1 MDSPLQT
8 QCFSTRWFICV
19 PATRTPWTKGQWSSE
34 FSLGEKMSPEVC
46 FYFMYCRSVQ
56 IVTRFLSTS
65 SDFQYV
71 LDQFAARTQL
81 LRSRELDNNT
91 QYLFIKHD
99 PELVLHH
106 HYHICLSLL
115 QVWQC
120 WTNQSGKEELCRL
133 NQPRRVSFRGTTE
146 CMLSKSIQTIRYWR
160 EKESANY

>member
-1 MDSPLQT
+1 MYLLPEHRGPKVNDHQSSVWGRKCHLK
-8 QCFSTRWFICV
+8 FVFISCTV
-19 PATRTPWTKGQWSSE
+19 VLFK
-34 FSLGEKMSPEVC
+34 
-46 FYFMYCRSVQ
+46 
-56 IVTRFLSTS
+56 LSTS

-71 LDQFAARTQL
+71 LGQFAARTQL

-133 NQPRRVSFRGTTE
+133 NQPRRVSCRGTTE
-146 CMLSKSIQTIRYWR
+146 FMLSKSIQTIRYWR